1 SKKMKL
7 ILTFLSWFYLVIGL
21 LALSLPIAVLSS
33 AFRGEWNSLSLFMML
48 PSLFL
53 AIGLIWISIT
63 FLREKRENIA
73 ESMATLTGI
82 LLWITIN
89 TKALDYLDMVDD
101 RFGALAGFGV
111 ILLPIIVG
119 VGATK
124 SMKFFIRR
132 AYEQKSDQGGVINS
146 ESLRSST

>member
-1 SKKMKL
+1 MKL
-7 ILTFLSWFYLVIGL
+7 ILTVLSWLYLVVGL

-48 PSLFL
+48 PALFL
-53 AIGLIWISIT
+53 SIGLIWISVT

-73 ESMATLTGI
+73 ESMATLTGL

-89 TKALDYLDMVDD
+89 TKAINYVDVID
-101 RFGALAGFGV
+101 EKFGAFAGFGV
-111 ILLPIIVG
+111 ILLPIIIG

-124 SMKFFIRR
+124 LMKRLIRR

>member
-1 SKKMKL
+1 MKL
-7 ILTFLSWFYLVIGL
+7 ILTVLSWIYLVIGL
-21 LALSLPIAVLSS
+21 LALSLPIAVISS

-48 PSLFL
+48 PALFL
-53 AIGLIWISIT
+53 AIGFIWISIT
-63 FLREKRENIA
+63 YLREKSENIA

-89 TKALDYLDMVDD
+89 TKVINYVDLVDD
-101 RFGALAGFGV
+101 RFGTLAGFGV
-111 ILLPIIVG
+111 ILLPIIIG

-124 SMKFFIRR
+124 SMKYFIRR

-146 ESLRSST
+146 ESLRFTP